1 MPRILTLW
9 LPRWPVQRRLSS
21 NAELRHGPVF
31 VCQRQPQGAMAVVA
45 WAIPRRP
52 AAPEVGVKRA
62 VTAGDATAGPA
73 TAGDGV
79 AIQAGMPLAEAM
91 AAVALVHGPHACRR
105 AWIDHDDPVADLD
118 ALLEI
123 ARWCR
128 RFTPAV
134 AVEGSGSDPCQRPEC
149 LHLDV
154 TATAGFFGGEERL
167 ARTAVWTLAARGLHA
182 RGAIADTPG
191 AAWAAAHHVDRLA
204 ALAGEPAPRGRRR
217 SVVVAPGGHRLP
229 PARSPAEAPTAGQA
243 TQDVAGRP
251 QDVAG
256 RLPQGLID
264 ALPATG
270 LRLDGG
276 TLQKL
281 CEVGID
287 SIGGVLRLPRKSLAS
302 RFGPLL
308 VRRLAE
314 LTGERAE
321 PLEPLPGG
329 ELPQASH
336 AFDFPLS
343 LRGTSE
349 EQFAQCLRP
358 LLEACV
364 RPLSAAGRGVT
375 ALQVRLERVRLERV
389 RLERVRLERVRLE
402 PARLERTGSA
412 GADAATGPAG
422 RSTATSAPV
431 VVDVGLFRPSVTV
444 AHLAELIRLRMSR
457 MQLPKEIDGVSIE
470 VVAAG
475 EVGSRQRMLFGEA
488 EEAGDGEVAMLLE
501 RLAGRLGRAAVY
513 EPRSVADAQ
522 PEHAWMAVPPG
533 QRTRSPG
540 RITRSPSDD
549 RASPAKGASRSAASQ
564 SGPCPAPERRPFW
577 MFPRPLRLEPLLR
590 GADREPPE
598 RRAAAGVPVRFRYQS
613 LVHRVL
619 CAQGPER
626 IETAWWRGPWVR
638 RDYFLV
644 EAVVEGGDGQRD
656 DGGDGSGSVED
667 VLRLWIFRQ
676 VRNGDWF
683 VHGIFA

>member
-1 MPRILTLW
+1 M
-9 LPRWPVQRRLSS
+9 
-21 NAELRHGPVF
+21 
-31 VCQRQPQGAMAVVA
+31 
-45 WAIPRRP
+45 
-52 AAPEVGVKRA
+52 
-62 VTAGDATAGPA
+62 
-73 TAGDGV
+73 
-79 AIQAGMPLAEAM
+79 
-91 AAVALVHGPHACRR
+91 
-105 AWIDHDDPVADLD
+105 ADLD

-134 AVEGSGSDPCQRPEC
+134 AVEGSGSDQCQRPEC

-229 PARSPAEAPTAGQA
+229 PARSPAEAPTAEQA
-243 TQDVAGRP
+243 TQNVAGRP
-251 QDVAG
+251 QNVAG
-256 RLPQGLID
+256 RPPQGLID

-270 LRLDGG
+270 LRLDGR

-287 SIGGVLRLPRKSLAS
+287 SIGGVMRLPRKSLAS

-336 AFDFPLS
+336 AFDFPLA

-364 RPLSAAGRGVT
+364 RPLSAAGHGVT
-375 ALQVRLERVRLERV
+375 ALQVRLER
-389 RLERVRLERVRLE
+389 
-402 PARLERTGSA
+402 ARLERTGSA
-412 GADAATGPAG
+412 GADAATGPAR

-431 VVDVGLFRPSVTV
+431 VVDVGLFRPSVAV
-444 AHLAELIRLRMSR
+444 VHLAELIRLRMSR

-475 EVGSRQRMLFGEA
+475 EVGSRQRMLFGAA
-488 EEAGDGEVAMLLE
+488 EEAGDGEVARLLE

-540 RITRSPSDD
+540 RMTRAPSDD

-577 MFPRPLRLEPLLR
+577 MFPRPLRLEPVVR
-590 GADREPPE
+590 GTAREPPE
-598 RRAAAGVPVRFRYQS
+598 QRVASGVPARFRYQS
-613 LVHRVL
+613 RVHRVL

-676 VRNGDWF
+676 VRDGDWF

>member
-31 VCQRQPQGAMAVVA
+31 VCQRQPQGAMTVVA
-45 WAIPRRP
+45 WAIPRCP
-52 AAPEVGVKRA
+52 AAPEVGGERA
-62 VTAGDATAGPA
+62 GGERAGPA
-73 TAGDGV
+73 TAGAGV
-79 AIQAGMPLAEAM
+79 VIQAGMPLAEAM

-134 AVEGSGSDPCQRPEC
+134 AVEGSGGDQRQRPEC

-167 ARTAVWTLAARGLHA
+167 AHTAVWTLAARGLHA

-191 AAWAAAHHVDRLA
+191 AAWAAAHHTDQLA

-217 SVVVAPGGHRLP
+217 SVVVAPGG
-229 PARSPAEAPTAGQA
+229 
-243 TQDVAGRP
+243 
-251 QDVAG
+251 
-256 RLPQGLID
+256 LID

-281 CEVGID
+281 REVGID
-287 SIGGVLRLPRKSLAS
+287 SIGGVIRLPRRSLAS

-336 AFDFPLS
+336 AFDFPLA

-358 LLEACV
+358 LLEACM

-389 RLERVRLERVRLE
+389 RLER
-402 PARLERTGSA
+402 TGSA
-412 GADAATGPAG
+412 GADAMTGPAR
-422 RSTATSAPV
+422 RSTATGAPV
-431 VVDVGLFRPSVTV
+431 VIDVGLFRPSVAV

-475 EVGSRQRMLFGEA
+475 EIGSRQRMLFGAA

-513 EPRSVADAQ
+513 EPRPVADAQ

-533 QRTRSPG
+533 QAGRSAGRVTRA
-540 RITRSPSDD
+540 PSDD
-549 RASPAKGASRSAASQ
+549 RGRPARGTPRSVGSQ
-564 SGPCPAPERRPFW
+564 SGPCPAPERRPVA

-590 GADREPPE
+590 GAAREPPE
-598 RRAAAGVPVRFRYQS
+598 RRAASGVPARFRYQS
-613 LVHRVL
+613 RVHRVL

-656 DGGDGSGSVED
+656 DGGDRIGSVED

-676 VRNGDWF
+676 VRDGGWF

>member
-1 MPRILTLW
+1 M
-9 LPRWPVQRRLSS
+9 
-21 NAELRHGPVF
+21 
-31 VCQRQPQGAMAVVA
+31 
-45 WAIPRRP
+45 
-52 AAPEVGVKRA
+52 
-62 VTAGDATAGPA
+62 
-73 TAGDGV
+73 
-79 AIQAGMPLAEAM
+79 
-91 AAVALVHGPHACRR
+91 
-105 AWIDHDDPVADLD
+105 
-118 ALLEI
+118 
-123 ARWCR
+123 
-128 RFTPAV
+128 
-134 AVEGSGSDPCQRPEC
+134 
-149 LHLDV
+149 
-154 TATAGFFGGEERL
+154 
-167 ARTAVWTLAARGLHA
+167 
-182 RGAIADTPG
+182 
-191 AAWAAAHHVDRLA
+191 
-204 ALAGEPAPRGRRR
+204 
-217 SVVVAPGGHRLP
+217 
-229 PARSPAEAPTAGQA
+229 
-243 TQDVAGRP
+243 
-251 QDVAG
+251 
-256 RLPQGLID
+256 
-264 ALPATG
+264 
-270 LRLDGG
+270 
-276 TLQKL
+276 
-281 CEVGID
+281 
-287 SIGGVLRLPRKSLAS
+287 RLPRKSLAS
-302 RFGPLL
+302 RVGPLL

-343 LRGTSE
+343 LRSTSE

-358 LLEACV
+358 LLEACM

-375 ALQVRLERVRLERV
+375 ALQVRLER
-389 RLERVRLERVRLE
+389 
-402 PARLERTGSA
+402 ARLQRPGSA

-431 VVDVGLFRPSVTV
+431 VIDVGLFRPSVTV
-444 AHLAELIRLRMSR
+444 AHLAELIRLRMAR

-540 RITRSPSDD
+540 RITRAPSDD
-549 RASPAKGASRSAASQ
+549 RGSPAKGASRGAASQ

-598 RRAAAGVPVRFRYQS
+598 RRAAAGVPVRFRYES
-613 LVHRVL
+613 RVHRVL

-626 IETAWWRGPWVR
+626 IETAWWRGPSVR

-644 EAVVEGGDGQRD
+644 EAVVEGVIERGGEGKAGGDRQRD
-656 DGGDGSGSVED
+656 AGRDWSGNVDGI
-667 VLRLWIFRQ
+667 LRLWIFRQ
-676 VRNGDWF
+676 VRDGGWF
-683 VHGIFA
+683 VHGVFA

>member
-1 MPRILTLW
+1 VPRILTLW
-9 LPRWPVQRRLSS
+9 LPRWPVQRRLVGH
-21 NAELRHGPVF
+21 AELRHVPVF
-31 VCQRQPQGAMAVVA
+31 VCQRQPRGVMTVVA
-45 WAIPRRP
+45 WAIPRP
-52 AAPEVGVKRA
+52 KSAEAGGAGV
-62 VTAGDATAGPA
+62 
-73 TAGDGV
+73 GDGA
-79 AIQAGMPLAEAM
+79 AIHVGMPLAEAM
-91 AAVALVHGPHACRR
+91 AVVALAHGTRACRP
-105 AWIDHDDPVADLD
+105 AWIDHDDPVADRD

-134 AVEGSGSDPCQRPEC
+134 ALEGGGGAGSQRPEC

-191 AAWAAAHHVDRLA
+191 AAWAAAHHTDRLA
-204 ALAGEPAPRGRRR
+204 GMSEAPPARGRRR

-229 PARSPAEAPTAGQA
+229 PARAASSAGHPPLDGAASPPLDGAGGAAP
-243 TQDVAGRP
+243 
-251 QDVAG
+251 
-256 RLPQGLID
+256 GLVD

-281 CEVGID
+281 GEVGIE
-287 SIGGVLRLPRKSLAS
+287 SIGGVMCLPRRSLAS

-314 LTGERAE
+314 FTGERAE

-329 ELPQASH
+329 EMPQASH

-364 RPLSAAGRGVT
+364 RPLLAAGHGVT
-375 ALQVRLERVRLERV
+375 ALQVRLER
-389 RLERVRLERVRLE
+389 
-402 PARLERTGSA
+402 ARSA
-412 GADAATGPAG
+412 RAGGRTGPAE
-422 RSTATSAPV
+422 RSRATGAPV
-431 VVDVGLFRPSVTV
+431 VLDVGLFRPSAAV
-444 AHLAELIRLRMSR
+444 AHLMELIRLRMSR
-457 MQLPKEIDGVSIE
+457 VALPQEIDGVSVE

-475 EVGSRQRMLFGEA
+475 EIGSRQRMLFGEA
-488 EEAGDGEVAMLLE
+488 EAAGDGEVAMLLE

-513 EPRSVADAQ
+513 EPRPVADAQ
-522 PEHAWMAVPPG
+522 PEHAWMALPPG
-533 QRTRSPG
+533 QGPRSTGGAMAPADACG
-540 RITRSPSDD
+540 RAARGKDRHGNSHVGPS
-549 RASPAKGASRSAASQ
+549 
-564 SGPCPAPERRPFW
+564 PAPERRPLW
-577 MFPRPLRLEPLLR
+577 MFPRPVRLDPVQSVP
-590 GADREPPE
+590 REPSGG
-598 RRAAAGVPVRFRYQS
+598 RASSGVPARFRYEARI
-613 LVHRVL
+613 HRVL

-626 IETAWWRGPWVR
+626 IETAWWRGPSVR
-638 RDYFLV
+638 RDYFVV
-644 EAVVEGGDGQRD
+644 EAVADGATGGARRPEEEGERTGNVEGI
-656 DGGDGSGSVED
+656 V
-667 VLRLWIFRQ
+667 RLWIFRQ
-676 VRNGDWF
+676 VRDGGWF

>member
-1 MPRILTLW
+1 VPRILTLW
-9 LPRWPVQRRLSS
+9 LPRWPVQRRLRG

-31 VCQRQPQGAMAVVA
+31 VCQRQPQGAMTVVA

-52 AAPEVGVKRA
+52 AAPQACGERSGS
-62 VTAGDATAGPA
+62 ATAGPA

-79 AIQAGMPLAEAM
+79 AIHAGMPLAEAM
-91 AAVALVHGPHACRR
+91 AAMALVHGSHACRR
-105 AWIDHDDPVADLD
+105 AWIDHDDPPADRD

-134 AVEGSGSDPCQRPEC
+134 AVEGSGGDDRQRPEC

-191 AAWAAAHHVDRLA
+191 AAWAAAHHTDQLA
-204 ALAGEPAPRGRRR
+204 ALAGESAPRGRRR
-217 SVVVAPGGHRLP
+217 SVVVAPGG
-229 PARSPAEAPTAGQA
+229 
-243 TQDVAGRP
+243 V
-251 QDVAG
+251 V
-256 RLPQGLID
+256 D

-281 CEVGID
+281 REVGVD
-287 SIGGVLRLPRKSLAS
+287 SIGGVMRLPRRSLAS

-314 LTGERAE
+314 FTGERAE

-336 AFDFPLS
+336 AFDFPLA

-349 EQFAQCLRP
+349 EQFAHCLRP
-358 LLEACV
+358 LLEACM

-375 ALQVRLERVRLERV
+375 ALQVRLER
-389 RLERVRLERVRLE
+389 
-402 PARLERTGSA
+402 ARLERAGSA

-431 VVDVGLFRPSVTV
+431 VIDVGLFRPSVTV
-444 AHLAELIRLRMSR
+444 AHLAELIRLRMAR

-513 EPRSVADAQ
+513 EPRAVADAQ

-533 QRTRSPG
+533 QRARSPG
-540 RITRSPSDD
+540 RMSRAPSDD
-549 RASPAKGASRSAASQ
+549 CGSPAKGASRSAASQ
-564 SGPCPAPERRPFW
+564 PGRCPAPERRPFW

-590 GADREPPE
+590 GAALEPPE
-598 RRAAAGVPVRFRYQS
+598 RRAASAVPVRFRYES
-613 LVHRVL
+613 RVHRVL

-626 IETAWWRGPWVR
+626 IETAWWRGPSVR

-644 EAVVEGGDGQRD
+644 EAVVDAAVEGVVEGGGEARAGGDRQRD
-656 DGGDGSGSVED
+656 AGRDWAGNVDGI
-667 VLRLWIFRQ
+667 LRLWIFRQ
-676 VRNGDWF
+676 VRDGGWF
-683 VHGIFA
+683 VHGVFA

>member
-1 MPRILTLW
+1 M
-9 LPRWPVQRRLSS
+9 
-21 NAELRHGPVF
+21 
-31 VCQRQPQGAMAVVA
+31 
-45 WAIPRRP
+45 
-52 AAPEVGVKRA
+52 
-62 VTAGDATAGPA
+62 
-73 TAGDGV
+73 
-79 AIQAGMPLAEAM
+79 
-91 AAVALVHGPHACRR
+91 
-105 AWIDHDDPVADLD
+105 ADLD

-134 AVEGSGSDPCQRPEC
+134 AVEGSGSDQCQRPEC

-229 PARSPAEAPTAGQA
+229 PARSTAEAPTAGQA

-287 SIGGVLRLPRKSLAS
+287 SIGGVMRLPRKSLAS

-389 RLERVRLERVRLE
+389 RLERV
-402 PARLERTGSA
+402 RLERTGSA

-540 RITRSPSDD
+540 RMTRAPSDD

-577 MFPRPLRLEPLLR
+577 MFPRPLRLEPVVR
-590 GADREPPE
+590 GTAREPPE
-598 RRAAAGVPVRFRYQS
+598 QRVASGVPARFRYQS
-613 LVHRVL
+613 RVHRVL

-676 VRNGDWF
+676 VRDGGWF

>member
-9 LPRWPVQRRLSS
+9 LPRWPVQRRLSG

-31 VCQRQPQGAMAVVA
+31 VCQRQPQGAMTVVA

-52 AAPEVGVKRA
+52 AAPQAGGKRA
-62 VTAGDATAGPA
+62 GQVRAGDATAGPA

-79 AIQAGMPLAEAM
+79 AIHAGMPLAEAM
-91 AAVALVHGPHACRR
+91 AAMALVHGAHACRR
-105 AWIDHDDPVADLD
+105 AWIDHDDPAADRD

-134 AVEGSGSDPCQRPEC
+134 AVEGGGEGQRPEC

-204 ALAGEPAPRGRRR
+204 LLAGEPAPRGRRR
-217 SVVVAPGGHRLP
+217 SVVVAAGGL
-229 PARSPAEAPTAGQA
+229 
-243 TQDVAGRP
+243 V
-251 QDVAG
+251 
-256 RLPQGLID
+256 D

-281 CEVGID
+281 REVGID
-287 SIGGVLRLPRKSLAS
+287 SIGGVMRLPRKSLAS

-358 LLEACV
+358 LLEACL

-375 ALQVRLERVRLERV
+375 ALQVRLERVRLER
-389 RLERVRLERVRLE
+389 
-402 PARLERTGSA
+402 ARLQRPGSA

-431 VVDVGLFRPSVTV
+431 VIDVGLFRPSVTV
-444 AHLAELIRLRMSR
+444 AHLAELIRLRMAR

-513 EPRSVADAQ
+513 EPRPVADAQ

-540 RITRSPSDD
+540 RITRAPSDD
-549 RASPAKGASRSAASQ
+549 RGSSAKGASRGTSQ

-598 RRAAAGVPVRFRYQS
+598 RRESPERRAASGVPVRFRYES
-613 LVHRVL
+613 RVHRVL

-626 IETAWWRGPWVR
+626 IETAWWRGPSVR
-638 RDYFLV
+638 RDYFII
-644 EAVVEGGDGQRD
+644 EAVIEGGGEGVAEEGGEGVAGGDRQRD
-656 DGGDGSGSVED
+656 AGRDWSGNVDGI
-667 VLRLWIFRQ
+667 LRLWIFRQ
-676 VRNGDWF
+676 VRDGGWF
-683 VHGIFA
+683 VHGVFA

>member
-1 MPRILTLW
+1 LTLW
-9 LPRWPVQRRLSS
+9 LPRWPVQRRLSG

-31 VCQRQPQGAMAVVA
+31 VCQRQPQGAMTVVA

-52 AAPEVGVKRA
+52 AAPQAEEERAGHVRAGNATVGP
-62 VTAGDATAGPA
+62 ATARRA

-79 AIQAGMPLAEAM
+79 AIQTGMPLAEAM
-91 AAVALVHGPHACRR
+91 AAVALVHGAHACRR
-105 AWIDHDDPVADLD
+105 AWIDHDDPVADRD

-134 AVEGSGSDPCQRPEC
+134 AVEGSGGGEHQRPEC

-217 SVVVAPGGHRLP
+217 SVVVMPGGHRLTA
-229 PARSPAEAPTAGQA
+229 ARSTAEVSAAGGSLA
-243 TQDVAGRP
+243 DAAG
-251 QDVAG
+251 
-256 RLPQGLID
+256 GLVD

-281 CEVGID
+281 REVGID
-287 SIGGVLRLPRKSLAS
+287 SIGGVMRLPRKSLAS

-314 LTGERAE
+314 FTGERAE

-364 RPLSAAGRGVT
+364 RPLSAAGHGVT
-375 ALQVRLERVRLERV
+375 ALQLRLERARPERPG
-389 RLERVRLERVRLE
+389 L
-402 PARLERTGSA
+402 A
-412 GADAATGPAG
+412 GADAVTGSAG

-431 VVDVGLFRPSVTV
+431 VVDVGLFRPSVAV
-444 AHLAELIRLRMSR
+444 GHLAELIRLRMSR

-475 EVGSRQRMLFGEA
+475 EMGSRQRMLFGEA

-522 PEHAWMAVPPG
+522 PEHAWTAVPPG
-533 QRTRSPG
+533 QNTRSPG
-540 RITRSPSDD
+540 RVTRTPSDD
-549 RASPAKGASRSAASQ
+549 RGRPARGTSRSATSQ

-577 MFPRPLRLEPLLR
+577 MFPRPLRLEPLR
-590 GADREPPE
+590 PEETREPAE
-598 RRAAAGVPVRFRYQS
+598 RRAVAGAPARFRYES
-613 LVHRVL
+613 RVHRVL

-626 IETAWWRGPWVR
+626 IETAWWRGPSVR

-644 EAVVEGGDGQRD
+644 EAVVEAGGAGGDRI
-656 DGGDGSGSVED
+656 GSVEE
-667 VLRLWIFRQ
+667 VLGMWIFRQ
-676 VRNGDWF
+676 VRDGGWF

>member
-1 MPRILTLW
+1 VPRILTLW
-9 LPRWPVQRRLSS
+9 FPRWPVQRRFSS
-21 NAELRHGPVF
+21 NAELRHVPVF
-31 VCQRQPQGAMAVVA
+31 VCQRQPRGLMTVVA
-45 WAIPRRP
+45 WAIPRLPSQDAGGAR
-52 AAPEVGVKRA
+52 AAE
-62 VTAGDATAGPA
+62 GPA
-73 TAGDGV
+73 
-79 AIQAGMPLAEAM
+79 IHAGMPLAEAM
-91 AAVALVHGPHACRR
+91 AVVALAHGSRSCRR
-105 AWIDHDDPVADLD
+105 AWIDHDDPVADRD
-118 ALLEI
+118 ALLGI

-134 AVEGSGSDPCQRPEC
+134 AVEGSTGAESRRPEC

-167 ARTAVWTLAARGLHA
+167 GRTAVWTLAARGLHA

-191 AAWAAAHHVDRLA
+191 AAWAVAHHTDRLA
-204 ALAGEPAPRGRRR
+204 RIGEVPPARGRRR
-217 SVVVAPGGHRLP
+217 SVVVAPGGHRLVA
-229 PARSPAEAPTAGQA
+229 ARSAAEEASAGQVMPCLV
-243 TQDVAGRP
+243 DV
-251 QDVAG
+251 
-256 RLPQGLID
+256 
-264 ALPATG
+264 LPAAG

-281 CEVGID
+281 REVGID
-287 SIGGVLRLPRKSLAS
+287 SIGGVMRLPRKSLAS

-314 LTGERAE
+314 FMGERAE

-364 RPLSAAGRGVT
+364 RPLSAAGHGVT
-375 ALQVRLERVRLERV
+375 ALQVRLERGCASGAGGKPM
-389 RLERVRLERVRLE
+389 
-402 PARLERTGSA
+402 PAERT
-412 GADAATGPAG
+412 
-422 RSTATSAPV
+422 TSIIAPV
-431 VVDVGLFRPSVTV
+431 VLDVGLFRPSVAV
-444 AHLAELIRLRMSR
+444 AHLMELIRLRMSR
-457 MQLPKEIDGVSIE
+457 MALPKEIDGVSIE

-475 EVGSRQRMLFGEA
+475 ELGSRQRMLFGEA

-522 PEHAWMAVPPG
+522 PEHAWMAAPPG
-533 QRTRSPG
+533 QSP
-540 RITRSPSDD
+540 
-549 RASPAKGASRSAASQ
+549 RSAGGFAAAPADARSKAPRRTERHIGSQ
-564 SGPCPAPERRPFW
+564 GGPYPAPERRPFW
-577 MFPRPLRLEPLLR
+577 MFPRPERLFPERLDPERLDPIVR
-590 GADREPPE
+590 AVPREPSE
-598 RRAAAGVPVRFRYQS
+598 GRAPSGGPASGVPARFRYES
-613 LVHRVL
+613 RVHRVL

-626 IETAWWRGPWVR
+626 IETAWWRGPSVR

-644 EAVVEGGDGQRD
+644 EAVPDDASGGGSRQEEGGERTASVEGI
-656 DGGDGSGSVED
+656 
-667 VLRLWIFRQ
+667 LRLWIFRQ
-676 VRNGDWF
+676 VRDGGWF

>member
-31 VCQRQPQGAMAVVA
+31 VCQRQPQGAMTVVA

-52 AAPEVGVKRA
+52 AAPEVGGKRA
-62 VTAGDATAGPA
+62 GRVTAGPATAGRA

-79 AIQAGMPLAEAM
+79 AIRAGMPLAEAM
-91 AAVALVHGPHACRR
+91 AAVALVHGPHACRQ

-191 AAWAAAHHVDRLA
+191 AAWAAAHHTDRLA

-229 PARSPAEAPTAGQA
+229 PTQSPAEAPTAGQA

-251 QDVAG
+251 
-256 RLPQGLID
+256 PQGLID

-287 SIGGVLRLPRKSLAS
+287 SIGGVMRLPRKSLAS

-314 LTGERAE
+314 FTGERAE

-336 AFDFPLS
+336 AFDFPLA

-364 RPLSAAGRGVT
+364 RPLSAAGHGVT
-375 ALQVRLERVRLERV
+375 ALQVRLERVRLER
-389 RLERVRLERVRLE
+389 
-402 PARLERTGSA
+402 ARLERTGSA
-412 GADAATGPAG
+412 GADAVTGPAG
-422 RSTATSAPV
+422 RATATSAPV
-431 VVDVGLFRPSVTV
+431 VIDVGLFRPSVAV

-475 EVGSRQRMLFGEA
+475 EIGSRQRMLFGAA

-513 EPRSVADAQ
+513 EPRPVADTQ

-533 QRTRSPG
+533 QAGRSTGRVTRAPSEDLG
-540 RITRSPSDD
+540 RSARGT
-549 RASPAKGASRSAASQ
+549 SRSVGSQ
-564 SGPCPAPERRPFW
+564 SGPCPAPERRPVAI
-577 MFPRPLRLEPLLR
+577 FPRPLCLEPVVR
-590 GADREPPE
+590 ETTREPSE
-598 RRAAAGVPVRFRYQS
+598 QRVASGVPARFRYQS
-613 LVHRVL
+613 RVHRVL

-644 EAVVEGGDGQRD
+644 EAVVEAVVEGGDGQRD

-676 VRNGDWF
+676 VRDGGWF

>member
-31 VCQRQPQGAMAVVA
+31 VCQRQPQGAMTVVA

-52 AAPEVGVKRA
+52 AAPQAGGKRA
-62 VTAGDATAGPA
+62 GHVRAGDAAAGPA

-79 AIQAGMPLAEAM
+79 AIHAGMPLAEAM
-91 AAVALVHGPHACRR
+91 AAMALVHGPHACRR
-105 AWIDHDDPVADLD
+105 AWIDHDDPAADRD

-134 AVEGSGSDPCQRPEC
+134 AVEGSGGDERQRPEC

-204 ALAGEPAPRGRRR
+204 ALAGEPATRGRRR
-217 SVVVAPGGHRLP
+217 SVVVAPGGL
-229 PARSPAEAPTAGQA
+229 
-243 TQDVAGRP
+243 V
-251 QDVAG
+251 
-256 RLPQGLID
+256 D

-287 SIGGVLRLPRKSLAS
+287 SIGGVMRLPRKSLAS

-358 LLEACV
+358 LLEACM

-375 ALQVRLERVRLERV
+375 ALQVRLER
-389 RLERVRLERVRLE
+389 
-402 PARLERTGSA
+402 ARLERARLQRPGSA

-431 VVDVGLFRPSVTV
+431 VIDVGLFRPSVAV

-475 EVGSRQRMLFGEA
+475 EIGSRQRMLFGAA

-513 EPRSVADAQ
+513 EPRPVADAQ

-533 QRTRSPG
+533 QAGRSTG
-540 RITRSPSDD
+540 RITRVPSDD
-549 RASPAKGASRSAASQ
+549 RGSPARGTSRSAASQ
-564 SGPCPAPERRPFW
+564 SGPSPAPERRPFW

-590 GADREPPE
+590 GAARESAEHRESPE
-598 RRAAAGVPVRFRYQS
+598 RRAASGVPVRFRYQS
-613 LVHRVL
+613 RVHRVL

-644 EAVVEGGDGQRD
+644 EAVVEGVVEGSGEGKTGGDRQRD
-656 DGGDGSGSVED
+656 AGRDGSGNVDEI
-667 VLRLWIFRQ
+667 LRLWIFRQ
-676 VRNGDWF
+676 VRDGDWF
-683 VHGIFA
+683 VHGVFA

>member
-1 MPRILTLW
+1 MSRILTLW

-31 VCQRQPQGAMAVVA
+31 VCQRQPQGAMTVVA

-52 AAPEVGVKRA
+52 AAPQAGGERA
-62 VTAGDATAGPA
+62 GQVRAGDATAGPA

-79 AIQAGMPLAEAM
+79 AIHAGMPLAEAM
-91 AAVALVHGPHACRR
+91 AAMALVQGAHACRR
-105 AWIDHDDPVADLD
+105 AWIDHDDPAADRD

-134 AVEGSGSDPCQRPEC
+134 AVEGGDDRQRPEC

-167 ARTAVWTLAARGLHA
+167 ARTAVWTLAARGFQA
-182 RGAIADTPG
+182 RGAIADTPA

-217 SVVVAPGGHRLP
+217 SVVVAPGGL
-229 PARSPAEAPTAGQA
+229 
-243 TQDVAGRP
+243 V
-251 QDVAG
+251 
-256 RLPQGLID
+256 D

-281 CEVGID
+281 REVGID
-287 SIGGVLRLPRKSLAS
+287 SIGGVMRLPRKSLAS

-358 LLEACV
+358 LLEACM

-389 RLERVRLERVRLE
+389 RLERVKLERVRLE
-402 PARLERTGSA
+402 RTSPA

-431 VVDVGLFRPSVTV
+431 VIDVGLFRPSVSV
-444 AHLAELIRLRMSR
+444 AHLAELIRLRMAR

-475 EVGSRQRMLFGEA
+475 EIGSRQRMLFGEA

-533 QRTRSPG
+533 QRTRSPR
-540 RITRSPSDD
+540 RITRALPDD
-549 RASPAKGASRSAASQ
+549 RASPAKGASRTAMSQ

-577 MFPRPLRLEPLLR
+577 MFPRPLRLEPLPR
-590 GADREPPE
+590 GATREPPE
-598 RRAAAGVPVRFRYQS
+598 RRAASGVPVHFRYES
-613 LVHRVL
+613 RVHRVL

-626 IETAWWRGPWVR
+626 IETAWWRGPSVR
-638 RDYFLV
+638 RDYFLI
-644 EAVVEGGDGQRD
+644 EAVIEAGGEGVIESVIEGGGEGVAGGERQRDAGRDWSGNVEGI
-656 DGGDGSGSVED
+656 
-667 VLRLWIFRQ
+667 LRLWIFRQ
-676 VRNGDWF
+676 VRDGGWF
-683 VHGIFA
+683 VHGVFA

>member
-1 MPRILTLW
+1 VPRILTLW
-9 LPRWPVQRRLSS
+9 LPRWPVQRRLSG

-31 VCQRQPQGAMAVVA
+31 VCQRQPQGAMTVVA

-52 AAPEVGVKRA
+52 AAPQ
-62 VTAGDATAGPA
+62 AGGERAGPA

-79 AIQAGMPLAEAM
+79 AIHAGMPLAEAM
-91 AAVALVHGPHACRR
+91 AAVALVHGAHACRR
-105 AWIDHDDPVADLD
+105 AWIDHDDPVADRD

-134 AVEGSGSDPCQRPEC
+134 AVESGGEHQRPEC

-217 SVVVAPGGHRLP
+217 SVVVAPGGL
-229 PARSPAEAPTAGQA
+229 
-243 TQDVAGRP
+243 V
-251 QDVAG
+251 
-256 RLPQGLID
+256 D

-281 CEVGID
+281 REVGID
-287 SIGGVLRLPRKSLAS
+287 SIGGVMRLPRKSLAS

-358 LLEACV
+358 LLEACM

-375 ALQVRLERVRLERV
+375 ALQVRLERVRLERA
-389 RLERVRLERVRLE
+389 RIER
-402 PARLERTGSA
+402 AGSA

-431 VVDVGLFRPSVTV
+431 VIDVGLFRPSVSV
-444 AHLAELIRLRMSR
+444 AHLAELIRLRMAR

-533 QRTRSPG
+533 QSTRSPR
-540 RITRSPSDD
+540 RITKAPSDD
-549 RASPAKGASRSAASQ
+549 RASPAKGASRSATSQ
-564 SGPCPAPERRPFW
+564 SGPCPAPERRPFL
-577 MFPRPLRLEPLLR
+577 MFPRPLRLEPLR
-590 GADREPPE
+590 PEEAREPAE
-598 RRAAAGVPVRFRYQS
+598 RRAASGVPVRFRYES
-613 LVHRVL
+613 RVHRVL

-626 IETAWWRGPWVR
+626 IETAWWRGPSVR

-644 EAVVEGGDGQRD
+644 EAVIEDVVEGGGEGVASGDRQRD
-656 DGGDGSGSVED
+656 AGRDGSGNVD
-667 VLRLWIFRQ
+667 GILRLWIFRQ
-676 VRNGDWF
+676 VRDGGWF
-683 VHGIFA
+683 VHGVFA

>member
-31 VCQRQPQGAMAVVA
+31 VCQRQPQGAMTVVA
-45 WAIPRRP
+45 WAIPRCP
-52 AAPEVGVKRA
+52 AAPEVGGER
-62 VTAGDATAGPA
+62 AGPA
-73 TAGDGV
+73 TAGAGV
-79 AIQAGMPLAEAM
+79 VIQAGMPLDEAM

-191 AAWAAAHHVDRLA
+191 AAWAAAHHTDQLA

-217 SVVVAPGGHRLP
+217 SVVVAPGG
-229 PARSPAEAPTAGQA
+229 
-243 TQDVAGRP
+243 
-251 QDVAG
+251 
-256 RLPQGLID
+256 LID

-281 CEVGID
+281 REVGID
-287 SIGGVLRLPRKSLAS
+287 SIGGVIRLPRRSLAS

-336 AFDFPLS
+336 AFDFPLA

-358 LLEACV
+358 LLEACM

-389 RLERVRLERVRLE
+389 RLERV
-402 PARLERTGSA
+402 RLERTGSA

-676 VRNGDWF
+676 VRDGDWF

>member
-9 LPRWPVQRRLSS
+9 LPRWPVQRRLSD

-31 VCQRQPQGAMAVVA
+31 VCQRQPQGAMTVVA

-52 AAPEVGVKRA
+52 AAPQAGGERA
-62 VTAGDATAGPA
+62 GHERAGDATAGPA
-73 TAGDGV
+73 TAGPATAGEGV
-79 AIQAGMPLAEAM
+79 AIHAGMPLAEAM
-91 AAVALVHGPHACRR
+91 AAMALVHGAHACRR

-134 AVEGSGSDPCQRPEC
+134 AVEGSGGDERQRPEC

-217 SVVVAPGGHRLP
+217 SVVVAPGGLVD
-229 PARSPAEAPTAGQA
+229 T
-243 TQDVAGRP
+243 
-251 QDVAG
+251 
-256 RLPQGLID
+256 
-264 ALPATG
+264 LPATG

-281 CEVGID
+281 REVGID
-287 SIGGVLRLPRKSLAS
+287 SIGGVMRLPRKSLAS

-336 AFDFPLS
+336 AFDFPLA

-349 EQFAQCLRP
+349 EQFALGLRP
-358 LLEACV
+358 LLEACM

-375 ALQVRLERVRLERV
+375 ALQVRLERVRLEQV
-389 RLERVRLERVRLE
+389 RLER
-402 PARLERTGSA
+402 ARLQRPGSA

-431 VVDVGLFRPSVTV
+431 VIDVGLFRPSVSV
-444 AHLAELIRLRMSR
+444 VHLAELIRLRMAR

-540 RITRSPSDD
+540 RITKAPSDD
-549 RASPAKGASRSAASQ
+549 RGSPAKGASRSAASQ
-564 SGPCPAPERRPFW
+564 SGPCPAPERRPFS
-577 MFPRPLRLEPLLR
+577 MFPRPLRLEPLLEPLLQ
-590 GADREPPE
+590 GAAREPPE
-598 RRAAAGVPVRFRYQS
+598 RRESPERRAAFGVPVRFRYQS
-613 LVHRVL
+613 RVHRVL

-626 IETAWWRGPWVR
+626 IETAWWRGPSVR

-644 EAVVEGGDGQRD
+644 EAVVEGGGEGKAGGDRQRD
-656 DGGDGSGSVED
+656 AGRNGSGNVD
-667 VLRLWIFRQ
+667 GILRLWIFRQ
-676 VRNGDWF
+676 VRDGGWF
-683 VHGIFA
+683 VHGVFA

>member
-1 MPRILTLW
+1 MSRILTLW
-9 LPRWPVQRRLSS
+9 LPRWPVQRRLSG

-31 VCQRQPQGAMAVVA
+31 VCQRQPQGAMTVVA
-45 WAIPRRP
+45 WAIPRRL
-52 AAPEVGVKRA
+52 AAPQAGRERA
-62 VTAGDATAGPA
+62 GHVRAGPATAGPA
-73 TAGDGV
+73 TAGEGV
-79 AIQAGMPLAEAM
+79 AIHAGMPLAEAM
-91 AAVALVHGPHACRR
+91 AAVALVHGAHACRR
-105 AWIDHDDPVADLD
+105 AWIDHDDPVADRD

-134 AVEGSGSDPCQRPEC
+134 AVEGGGEHQRPEC

-204 ALAGEPAPRGRRR
+204 ALAGEPAPRGRQR
-217 SVVVAPGGHRLP
+217 SVVVAAGGL
-229 PARSPAEAPTAGQA
+229 
-243 TQDVAGRP
+243 V
-251 QDVAG
+251 
-256 RLPQGLID
+256 D

-281 CEVGID
+281 REVGID
-287 SIGGVLRLPRKSLAS
+287 SIGGVMRLPRKSLAS

-358 LLEACV
+358 LLEACL

-375 ALQVRLERVRLERV
+375 ALQVRLERVRLER
-389 RLERVRLERVRLE
+389 
-402 PARLERTGSA
+402 AGSA
-412 GADAATGPAG
+412 GAGSAGAGSAGAGSAAADVATGPAG

-431 VVDVGLFRPSVTV
+431 VVDVGLFRPSVSV
-444 AHLAELIRLRMSR
+444 AHLTELIRLRMAR

-501 RLAGRLGRAAVY
+501 RLAGRLGRTAVY

-533 QRTRSPG
+533 QSTRSPR
-540 RITRSPSDD
+540 RITTAPSDD
-549 RASPAKGASRSAASQ
+549 RASPAKGASRSATSQ

-577 MFPRPLRLEPLLR
+577 MFPRPLRLEPLR
-590 GADREPPE
+590 PEEAREPAE
-598 RRAAAGVPVRFRYQS
+598 RWAASGVPVRFRYES
-613 LVHRVL
+613 RVHRVL

-626 IETAWWRGPWVR
+626 IETAWWRGPSVR

-644 EAVVEGGDGQRD
+644 EAVIEDVVEGGGEGVAGGDRQRD
-656 DGGDGSGSVED
+656 AGRDGSGNVD
-667 VLRLWIFRQ
+667 GILRLWIFRQ
-676 VRNGDWF
+676 VRDGGWF
-683 VHGIFA
+683 VHGVFA

>member
-9 LPRWPVQRRLSS
+9 LPRWPVQRRLSG

-31 VCQRQPQGAMAVVA
+31 VCQRQPQGAMTVVA

-52 AAPEVGVKRA
+52 AAPQVGGERA
-62 VTAGDATAGPA
+62 GPATAGPA

-91 AAVALVHGPHACRR
+91 AAVALVHGAHACRR
-105 AWIDHDDPVADLD
+105 AWIDHDDPVADRD

-134 AVEGSGSDPCQRPEC
+134 AVEGGGEHQRPEC

-191 AAWAAAHHVDRLA
+191 AAWAAAHHTDQLA

-217 SVVVAPGGHRLP
+217 SVVVAPGSL
-229 PARSPAEAPTAGQA
+229 
-243 TQDVAGRP
+243 V
-251 QDVAG
+251 
-256 RLPQGLID
+256 D

-281 CEVGID
+281 REVGID
-287 SIGGVLRLPRKSLAS
+287 SIGGVMRLPRRSLAS

-314 LTGERAE
+314 FTGERAE

-364 RPLSAAGRGVT
+364 RPLSAAGHGVT
-375 ALQVRLERVRLERV
+375 ALQLRLERARPERPGLV
-389 RLERVRLERVRLE
+389 
-402 PARLERTGSA
+402 

-431 VVDVGLFRPSVTV
+431 VVDVGLFRPSVAV

-513 EPRSVADAQ
+513 EPRPVADAQ

-533 QRTRSPG
+533 QSTRSPG
-540 RITRSPSDD
+540 RVTRTPTDD
-549 RASPAKGASRSAASQ
+549 PGRPARGSSRSDRSQ
-564 SGPCPAPERRPFW
+564 SGPCPAPERRPLW

-590 GADREPPE
+590 GAAREPAE
-598 RRAAAGVPVRFRYQS
+598 RRAAAGVPIRFRYES
-613 LVHRVL
+613 RVHRVL

-626 IETAWWRGPWVR
+626 IETAWWRGSSVR

-644 EAVVEGGDGQRD
+644 EAVVEGVVEGSGEAKAGGDQQRD
-656 DGGDGSGSVED
+656 DGHDRVGNGEEI
-667 VLRLWIFRQ
+667 LRLWIFRQ
-676 VRNGDWF
+676 VRDGVWF
-683 VHGIFA
+683 VHGVFA

>member
-1 MPRILTLW
+1 M
-9 LPRWPVQRRLSS
+9 
-21 NAELRHGPVF
+21 
-31 VCQRQPQGAMAVVA
+31 
-45 WAIPRRP
+45 
-52 AAPEVGVKRA
+52 
-62 VTAGDATAGPA
+62 
-73 TAGDGV
+73 
-79 AIQAGMPLAEAM
+79 
-91 AAVALVHGPHACRR
+91 
-105 AWIDHDDPVADLD
+105 
-118 ALLEI
+118 
-123 ARWCR
+123 
-128 RFTPAV
+128 
-134 AVEGSGSDPCQRPEC
+134 
-149 LHLDV
+149 
-154 TATAGFFGGEERL
+154 
-167 ARTAVWTLAARGLHA
+167 
-182 RGAIADTPG
+182 
-191 AAWAAAHHVDRLA
+191 
-204 ALAGEPAPRGRRR
+204 
-217 SVVVAPGGHRLP
+217 
-229 PARSPAEAPTAGQA
+229 
-243 TQDVAGRP
+243 
-251 QDVAG
+251 
-256 RLPQGLID
+256 
-264 ALPATG
+264 
-270 LRLDGG
+270 
-276 TLQKL
+276 
-281 CEVGID
+281 
-287 SIGGVLRLPRKSLAS
+287 
-302 RFGPLL
+302 
-308 VRRLAE
+308 
-314 LTGERAE
+314 
-321 PLEPLPGG
+321 
-329 ELPQASH
+329 
-336 AFDFPLS
+336 
-343 LRGTSE
+343 
-349 EQFAQCLRP
+349 
-358 LLEACV
+358 
-364 RPLSAAGRGVT
+364 
-375 ALQVRLERVRLERV
+375 RLERV
-389 RLERVRLERVRLE
+389 
-402 PARLERTGSA
+402 RLERTGSA

-431 VVDVGLFRPSVTV
+431 VVEVGLFRPSVTV

-598 RRAAAGVPVRFRYQS
+598 RRAAAGVPVRFRYES
-613 LVHRVL
+613 RVHRVL

-676 VRNGDWF
+676 VRDGGWF